1 MEKKVVNLLFKDQTQ
16 ISGSLIIPEKSTSVI
31 IFAHGSGS
39 TVNSYR
45 NQALAQFLNNNGFG
59 TVLFDLLTEGE
70 KQIDSKSENIAGKFP
85 GITLNKFNIKLL
97 TQRLISITEWVQ
109 KNYHTQNLDI
119 GYFGA
124 STGTAAALYAVTAF
138 SNIKA
143 LVSRSGRSDLVDM
156 KTLSDIACPCYFIV
170 AEYDKKVF
178 DFNKKTLHNLE
189 NVRDKKIEIIQ
200 GASHLFEEQGK
211 IEEVADLAAYWF
223 RRYLG
228 SHQLSVT

>member
-1 MEKKVVNLLFKDQTQ
+1 LIKKIVNLPFKDQTQ
-16 ISGSLIIPEKSTSVI
+16 ISGSLIIPEKSTGVI

-39 TVNSYR
+39 TVTSYR
-45 NQALAQFLNNNGFG
+45 NQVLGQALNNNGFA
-59 TVLFDLLTEGE
+59 TLLFDLLTEGE
-70 KQIDSKSENIAGKFP
+70 KQIDGKSENITGKFP

-109 KNYHTQNLDI
+109 KNNDTRNLHI
-119 GYFGA
+119 GYFGG

-138 SNIKA
+138 SNIKV
-143 LVSRSGRSDLVDM
+143 LVSRSGRSDLVVI

-170 AEYDKKVF
+170 GEYDKKVF
-178 DFNKKTLHNLE
+178 DFNQKTIHNLK
-189 NVRDKKIEIIQ
+189 NVKDKKIEIIQ

-211 IEEVADLAAYWF
+211 IEEVADLAVSWF

-228 SHQLSVT
+228 SHRLSVR

>member
-39 TVNSYR
+39 TVTSYR
-45 NQALAQFLNNNGFG
+45 NQVLAQFLNNNGFG

-156 KTLSDIACPCYFIV
+156 KTLSDISCPCYFIV

-178 DFNKKTLHNLE
+178 DFNKKTLHNLK